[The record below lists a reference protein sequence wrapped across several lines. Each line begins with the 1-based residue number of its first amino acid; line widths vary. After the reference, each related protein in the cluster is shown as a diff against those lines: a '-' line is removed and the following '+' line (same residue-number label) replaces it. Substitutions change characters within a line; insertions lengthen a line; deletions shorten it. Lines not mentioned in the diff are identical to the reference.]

1 MEFFHFS
8 HRNGASGGQKWIS
21 KEKSIENIFH
31 RATYRLLILAWWTLL
46 IVLEK
51 HNNENATDRQ
61 YYHGD
66 LKAFDSFLK
75 YKKGQNYANQGA
87 HIVHNGYKGQWDVLS
102 DRIINDI
109 CHGALERAE
118 NQRTY
123 RLSINPVPHCLLQL
137 LVHQCNLHSDGKR
150 RPHS

>member
-8 HRNGASGGQKWIS
+8 HRNGAPGGQKWIS

-31 RATYRLLILAWWTLL
+31 RVTYRLLILAWWTLL

-75 YKKGQNYANQGA
+75 YKKGQNYANQWA
-87 HIVHNGYKGQWDVLS
+87 HIVYDGNKGQRDVLS

-109 CHGALERAE
+109 CHGALERAK

-123 RLSINPVPHCLLQL
+123 RLSINSVPDCPLQF
-137 LVHQCNLHSDGKR
+137 LVDHCNLHNDSKNW
-150 RPHS
+150 PHS